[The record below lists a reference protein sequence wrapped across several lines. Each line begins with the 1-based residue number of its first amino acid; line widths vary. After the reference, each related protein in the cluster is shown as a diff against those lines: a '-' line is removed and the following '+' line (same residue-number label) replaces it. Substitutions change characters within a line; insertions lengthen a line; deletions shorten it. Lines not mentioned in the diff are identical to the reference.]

1 MGKMIDRPRFLFR
14 QPEQRA
20 CELYGGN
27 RSRLLL
33 SNEKAQFSRNFP
45 AASRA
50 APVSFA
56 EAFERDGALVTIVA
70 RHIGTRS
77 SFAGVIVRREKA
89 LDFRLAKSRPGWK
102 LVPGEYNAQWYPC
115 RDLTRFLETRS
126 GRT

>member
-77 SFAGVIVRREKA
+77 SFAGV
-89 LDFRLAKSRPGWK
+89 
-102 LVPGEYNAQWYPC
+102 
-115 RDLTRFLETRS
+115 
-126 GRT
+126 